1 MAEIV
6 IRQAIIEDI
15 PEIQKL
21 MRLDFAE
28 AKKDF
33 DPLYNINYSFE
44 KDGVEYINKSI
55 TNPNHI
61 TLIATDEN
69 RIIGYI
75 IASSKVN
82 NQFINNL
89 KIAELE
95 NMFILDKYR
104 SQGYGSKLINE
115 FFSWGKNIGA
125 KRFIVYTFHNSKA
138 VGFYKKNGFNDYGFE
153 LRYDL

>member
-1 MAEIV
+1 MAEII
-6 IRQAIIEDI
+6 IRQAIIEDV
-15 PEIQKL
+15 PEIQKI
-21 MRLDFAE
+21 MQLDFIE

-44 KDGVEYINKSI
+44 VDGVEYINKSI
-55 TNPNHI
+55 TDPNHI
-61 TLIATDEN
+61 TLVATSEN
-69 RIIGYI
+69 KIIGFI
-75 IASSKVN
+75 IASSKIN
-82 NQFINNL
+82 NQFIDNL

-95 NMFILDKYR
+95 SMFILDKYR

-125 KRFIVYTFHNSKA
+125 KRFIVYTFHNSDA
-138 VGFYKKNGFNDYGFE
+138 VRFYKKNGFSDYGSE